1 MLQESSDRT
10 NTDEWFPGKADVG
23 ENITSENRHK
33 KGLVVTA
40 CHRHHFG
47 HKRMKIGR
55 KFKDFLVPSGAR
67 RKKGN
72 LTQVTIKEIYIC

>member
-1 MLQESSDRT
+1 MISR
-10 NTDEWFPGKADVG
+10 KADIG
-23 ENITSENRHK
+23 KNIASENRHR

-55 KFKDFLVPSGAR
+55 KFKEFLVPSGA
-67 RKKGN
+67 KGN
-72 LTQVTIKEIYIC
+72 LTQVTIKKIYIC